1 MILSLLFFG
10 SFSFTLAG
18 PSFYKYTPI
27 PTPRYNSVGGIL
39 YDKYNS
45 PEVWVVGGSNPAI
58 EGVGS
63 SVEVYSA
70 NWDEW
75 RSETS
80 LTTSRT
86 DHGAAPVNG
95 TLFVG
100 GGLVS
105 GVASNSIEVYSA
117 STKSWS
123 SAPSMKTARSGHFFA
138 ADDLSGLLYALGG
151 LDSSSE
157 YLSSVEV
164 FNVNTNQWSSLP
176 PMPTPRTGL
185 SAVVLDSKLYAV
197 GGCGGSLPSSQCTPL
212 ATVEVYDPA
221 TNEWSASSPLQAP
234 RHSFSLGIY
243 GSQLIIAGGSS
254 SVGMTE
260 DGSDL
265 LKAVDVMDITTN
277 EWFTVTRLP
286 DPRNGLLKGYNMF
299 VGISMFLVSG
309 ISSTNTYE
317 STNELMAL
325 MCFADNGEAH
335 TVYRP
340 ICK

>member
-1 MILSLLFFG
+1 MIFSLLFLNSL
-10 SFSFTLAG
+10 SFIIAG
-18 PSFYKYTPI
+18 PSFYKYSPI
-27 PTPRYNSVGGIL
+27 PSPRYGAVGGIL

-45 PEVWVVGGSNPAI
+45 PEVWVLGGSNPAI
-58 EGVGS
+58 QGIES

-75 RSETS
+75 RTETS
-80 LTTSRT
+80 LRTART

-95 TLFVG
+95 TLYIG

-105 GVASNSIEVYSA
+105 GSPTDSVEVYSP
-117 STKSWS
+117 SSKSWS
-123 SAPSMKTARSGHFFA
+123 VAPSLKIARSGHFFA
-138 ADDLSGLLYALGG
+138 ADDLSGLLYVLGG

-164 FNVNTNQWSSLP
+164 FNVKTNQWTSLP
-176 PMPTPRTGL
+176 PMPTARTGL
-185 SAVVLDSKLYAV
+185 SAVVLESKLYAV
-197 GGCGGSLPSSQCTPL
+197 GGCGGSLPASQCTPL
-212 ATVEVYDPA
+212 STVEVYDPA
-221 TNEWSASSPLQAP
+221 TNEWSTISPLQKP
-234 RHSFSLGIY
+234 RHSFSLGTY

-260 DGSDL
+260 NGSDL
-265 LKAVDVMDITTN
+265 LKSIDVMDITAN
-277 EWFTVTRLP
+277 EWFTVTFLP
-286 DPRNGLLKGYNMF
+286 DPRNGLVKGYNMF

-317 STNELMAL
+317 NTNELMAL
-325 MCFADNGEAH
+325 MCFADHGEVNS
-335 TVYRP
+335 VYRP